1 MQLYR
6 LLALLVWL
14 PASLSARQLRIQTS
28 SVRRR
33 RLHPRVVMMKGAV
46 SKEDAE
52 SNARLLKA
60 LFTAD
65 ASDTGGGVDL
75 MPAIFNAVEESQ
87 EKDKETSSH
96 LQLDYDEDGNP
107 QQLRFVYVDE
117 IECIGCM
124 YCAQIA
130 RNTFFIEDDAGRARA
145 FAQGQ
150 DEPEIIIEAID
161 SCPVNCISFVD
172 LEDLTILESERD
184 GLDGT
189 EGMVMNP
196 RSIGTGHGDNYL
208 KGRMSETKAKLSG
221 GLMCCNNCPSKGCK
235 DCPMYGVGLNPVYQ
249 ARLEEREAKREASGA
264 NQRERDDAEKSAK
277 VDKIYGGGVGVGDGS
292 GRWNQG
298 DFALVSASV
307 WPDYPCEEQG
317 GRGWLVQLEW
327 VAEAGGQT
335 SAKVRFVV
343 DEEYEPQELD
353 VRCLEPVGGDAEEC
367 IIESNTAAELLDCL
381 APDDAERETMLQSL
395 FSEPSLDDDDDYGI

>member
-1 MQLYR
+1 
-6 LLALLVWL
+6 
-14 PASLSARQLRIQTS
+14 
-28 SVRRR
+28 
-33 RLHPRVVMMKGAV
+33 MMKAAV

-60 LFTAD
+60 LFTEG
-65 ASDTGGGVDL
+65 ASDTDQVDL
-75 MPAIFNAVEESQ
+75 MPAIFNAVEESI
-87 EKDKETSSH
+87 EKDKETPSH
-96 LQLDYDEDGNP
+96 MQLDYDEDGTP

-117 IECIGCM
+117 VECIGCM

-150 DEPEIIIEAID
+150 DDPDLVLEAID

-184 GLDGT
+184 GVT
-189 EGMVMNP
+189 VNQKAIGM
-196 RSIGTGHGDNYL
+196 GHGDNFL
-208 KGRMSETKAKLSG
+208 KSRMTETKAKLTG

-235 DCPMYGVGLNPVYQ
+235 DCPMFGVGLNPVYQ

-264 NQRERDDAEKSAK
+264 NQRDREDAEKAAK
-277 VDKIYGGGVGVGDGS
+277 VDKIYGGGVGAGDGS
-292 GRWNQG
+292 GSWSQG

-317 GRGWLVQLEW
+317 GRGWLVQIEW
-327 VAEAGGQT
+327 VAEASGQST
-335 SAKVRFVV
+335 AQVKFVV

-353 VRCLEPVGGDAEEC
+353 VRCLETVGGDAEEC
-367 IIESNTAAELLDCL
+367 IIESDTAAELVDCL
-381 APDDAERETMLQSL
+381 TPDDTERESMLNSL
-395 FSEPSLDDDDDYGI
+395 FSEPSLDDDDDLYGV